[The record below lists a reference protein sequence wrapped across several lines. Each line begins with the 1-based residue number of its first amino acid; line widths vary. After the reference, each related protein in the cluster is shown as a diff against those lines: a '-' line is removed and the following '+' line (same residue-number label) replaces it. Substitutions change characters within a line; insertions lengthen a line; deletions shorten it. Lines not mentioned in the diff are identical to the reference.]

1 MAVSVTSGTLLVIDV
16 NNFIEVLMY
25 RFYIMYIYYV
35 SRYIPTLFPVLYLAS
50 EPIPN
55 FSLQLLRKIGR
66 LIILYHCDI
75 IEL

>member
-16 NNFIEVLMY
+16 NNFIKVLMY

-35 SRYIPTLFPVLYLAS
+35 SRYILTLFPVLYLAS

-55 FSLQLLRKIGR
+55 FSLQLWRKIGR